1 MKLKNLACAAL
12 AGALALSLSAP
23 AFAAEE
29 LSQSTEYEGSMSV
42 PTINITVPDSGT
54 VVLNPYK
61 LSVTPQG
68 GSATT
73 DQIINATS
81 HITNASN
88 VALNVSATVTGK
100 LPTGKK
106 DVTFA
111 TATTNNPAKP
121 LTTNAIF
128 MYFEIGPAASD
139 TAEASW
145 PEGYV
150 AKPAADQEVKQILV
164 KSGATTVNNLLTL
177 ESGVNASGSAAPTYA
192 AYRLTGD
199 IVSAPTRAW
208 AEDDNVSA
216 SVAFTFTPTA
226 TAED

>member
-12 AGALALSLSAP
+12 AGALAFSLS
-23 AFAAEE
+23 AFAAED
-29 LSQSTEYEGSMSV
+29 LAVTTEYEGSMNV

-61 LSVTPQG
+61 LSYTPAG
-68 GSATT
+68 GTATT
-73 DQIINATS
+73 DQIISATQY
-81 HITNASN
+81 IENASD
-88 VALNVSATVTGK
+88 VALNVSATVTGT

-111 TATTNNPAKP
+111 TASTQNASKP
-121 LTTNAIF
+121 LTTNSIF
-128 MYFEIGPAASD
+128 MYFEIGPAASG
-139 TAEASW
+139 TAEADW

-164 KSGATTVNNLLTL
+164 AAKATTANNIMTL
-177 ESGVNASGSAAPTYA
+177 AAGDTTHTFA

-208 AEDDNVSA
+208 ADDDSVSA
-216 SVAFTFTPTA
+216 TVAFTFTPTA
-226 TAED
+226 PVEEG